1 MYTFKAETGESLEF
15 EASVVHRENSRM
27 TRDTQ
32 RNPVSKSQKEKQ
44 NKITTTI
51 TVTHSNLQRNPHIP
65 PAMDKETLVGVVLI
79 PVRSRA
85 DGRLLFILA

>member
-32 RNPVSKSQKEKQ
+32 RNPVSNSHKEKQ
-44 NKITTTI
+44 NKIATTI
-51 TVTHSNLQRNPHIP
+51 IVTHSNLQRNPHIP
-65 PAMDKETLVGVVLI
+65 PAMDKEETWWCSYI
-79 PVRSRA
+79 SQQWSR
-85 DGRLLFILA
+85 